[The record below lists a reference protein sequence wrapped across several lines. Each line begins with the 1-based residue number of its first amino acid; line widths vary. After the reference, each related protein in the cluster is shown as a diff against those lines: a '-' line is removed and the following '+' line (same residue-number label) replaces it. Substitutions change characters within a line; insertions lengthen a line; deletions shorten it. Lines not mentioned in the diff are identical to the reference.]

1 MLIKMEDINL
11 LNYLSQNNIEVPDGI
26 SLSVV
31 NLPSDLDQSLQIEKA
46 KQENRHANMKFT
58 FSDPTYS
65 GLGDKFEWAQSC
77 IIISYSYLKQNN
89 FNLGYSPGH
98 GSIARFAKEDYYIPL
113 KRFITF
119 IKEHFENKNLRT
131 AQFIDNPK
139 PVSYTHLTLPTKR
152 IV

>member
-58 FSDPTYS
+58 FSDPAYS

-89 FNLGYSPGH
+89 FNLGYSPGE
-98 GSIARFAKEDYYIPL
+98 GSIARFAKEDYYVP
-113 KRFITF
+113 
-119 IKEHFENKNLRT
+119 
-131 AQFIDNPK
+131 
-139 PVSYTHLTLPTKR
+139 
-152 IV
+152 